1 MTLKQY
7 LDKQDLVFGTY
18 VRGMSLPRIELIDIQ
33 TKEHAIPLCLKLSNI
48 IAYQLLTMA
57 KTSYPIIS
65 RSPVKDFLT
74 IKAWVTVE
82 YRRIGTCYIKTV
94 YEGSLFELPTLVP
107 IYQEQVPE
115 AELQEDIN
123 DTKTILR

>member
-18 VRGMSLPRIELIDIQ
+18 VKGVLLPITEIIDIQ
-33 TKEHAIPLCLKLSNI
+33 TKKHAIPLCLKLSNI
-48 IAYQLLTMA
+48 IAHQLLTMA
-57 KTSYPIIS
+57 KISQPIIS
-65 RSPVKDFLT
+65 RSPSKDCLL

-82 YRRIGTCYIKTV
+82 YKRIGTCYIKTI
-94 YEGSLFELPTLVP
+94 YEGDLSDLPTMVP

-123 DTKTILR
+123 DAKTILR

>member
-18 VRGMSLPRIELIDIQ
+18 VKGMALPRTDIIDIQ

-48 IAYQLLTMA
+48 IAHQILTMA
-57 KTSYPIIS
+57 KTSQPIIS
-65 RSPVKDFLT
+65 RSPSKDCLL
-74 IKAWVTVE
+74 IRAWVTVE
-82 YRRIGTCYIKTV
+82 YKCIGTCYIKTI
-94 YEGSLFELPTLVP
+94 YEGGLSDLPTMVP
-107 IYQEQVPE
+107 IYQEPVPE

-123 DTKTILR
+123 DAKTILR